1 MLTPSNSRQQGIF
14 IATSDRRVTRAS
26 STSKSAAAP
35 KRCDKIQDI
44 TNSQPKKKA
53 PGRRGM
59 TDPWLP
65 GDLRAVRPS
74 LLRTDHRAA
83 IEFAGDSECD
93 LPGSGRGQDVVV
105 RQELAGRV
113 AGSERYLH
121 FLPQRIEAV
130 SLDRIQHTDKRLAA
144 R

>member
-14 IATSDRRVTRAS
+14 IATSDRGVTRAS

-44 TNSQPKKKA
+44 TKSQPKKMA

-93 LPGSGRGQDVVV
+93 LPGSGRGQDVVG
-105 RQELAGRV
+105 RQGLAGGW
-113 AGSERYLH
+113 AGRDGHYTLLPHRSEG
-121 FLPQRIEAV
+121 
-130 SLDRIQHTDKRLAA
+130 
-144 R
+144 